1 MVNLI
6 SWISSWTETIV
17 VAIIIASILEMIL
30 PEGKNKK
37 YIKTIIGLYILFV
50 IISPIISKFTN
61 KDFINSIEYEKYFKD
76 SDTKQVISSE
86 IEENNLN
93 NIKSVFIQNLKND
106 LTMKLK
112 EKGYMIIKYDIEVD
126 INVEENYGNVKYIK
140 LTIDYLEKNKEEN
153 TNQNKISNS
162 VVEVETI
169 NITINSNQENNL
181 QEEQESL
188 ITENDKK
195 EIRKY
200 ISNEYEIE
208 QEKVFIQ

>member
-1 MVNLI
+1 MI

-112 EKGYMIIKYDIEVD
+112 EKGYMIINYDIEVD

-181 QEEQESL
+181 EEEQESL

-195 EIRKY
+195 EMRKY

>member
-112 EKGYMIIKYDIEVD
+112 EKGYMIINYDIEVD

-181 QEEQESL
+181 EEEQESL

-195 EIRKY
+195 EMRKY